1 MTDVTK
7 AAVVVVATNKQVAS
21 DFSKILGEMAV
32 GELMSGGLHPT
43 KSLFANTMY
52 VSTEELR
59 MLLTQEAAIADD
71 RFTEADVKIYAAM
84 DQPATELLKELERM
98 TQAVKMEGNHPLFYR
113 LDEAVA
119 EYCQTHNIRRLWV
132 HCLDTDTA
140 CVDIVRRLSRS
151 GIMPVGATTR
161 VDREILSLIVD
172 AAAACKTNA
181 PRRQVFLDKLRRALE
196 FFTRQTSTQ
205 AVLVG
210 HWAWPAVNAL
220 PREVHE
226 PYLLSSTEIYL
237 NKLTE
242 VMLSYCQD

>member
-1 MTDVTK
+1 MITD
-7 AAVVVVATNKQVAS
+7 
-21 DFSKILGEMAV
+21 E
-32 GELMSGGLHPT
+32 H
-43 KSLFANTMY
+43 
-52 VSTEELR
+52 
-59 MLLTQEAAIADD
+59 
-71 RFTEADVKIYAAM
+71 FTEADVKIFAAM
-84 DQPATELLKELERM
+84 DQPANELLRELERM
-98 TQAVKMEGNHPLFYR
+98 TQAVEIEGSRPLFYQ

-119 EYCQTHNIRRLWV
+119 EYCQTHNIQRLWI

-196 FFTRQTSTQ
+196 FFTRQTGTQ

-210 HWAWPAVNAL
+210 HWAWPAIGNL
-220 PREVHE
+220 PRDVYE
-226 PYLLSSTEIYL
+226 PYLLSTTKIYL